1 MEAAE
6 MKVVEL
12 IDELEEIVRRSNTV
26 PLSNKKIMINPDDI
40 MDIIDE
46 IRMRLPEEV
55 LEARRVKQEE
65 SRIITAAQTKA
76 KALIENA
83 VKKQRELIDSDEVAK
98 NAYNQAEQTIK
109 ESEEKGKKIL
119 TKAETNAKELVGGSA
134 EYAES
139 VLKKVQDELKRINDI
154 LEENRSQLKSIKR
167 KNS

>member
-1 MEAAE
+1 
-6 MKVVEL
+6 MKVMEL
-12 IDELEEIVRRSNTV
+12 IDELEEVIRNSSAV
-26 PLSNKKIMINPDDI
+26 PLSNKKVMISTDDV

-65 SRIITAAQTKA
+65 SRIINAAQSKA
-76 KALIENA
+76 KALIESA

-98 NAYNQAEQTIK
+98 NAYQQAELTVK
-109 ESEEKGKKIL
+109 ESADRAKKV
-119 TKAETNAKELVGGSA
+119 TAKAEANAKELVAGSA
-134 EYAES
+134 DYAENI
-139 VLKKVQDELKRINDI
+139 LKDIQNELKRVNDI